1 MFSKHESFPS
11 KSPGIDIILERKELS
26 GFDIPR
32 CHIGFLEIVLPA
44 SSLTLL
50 GLSADRGT
58 GHCKNS
64 ERNL

>member
-1 MFSKHESFPS
+1 MSELSQQK
-11 KSPGIDIILERKELS
+11 PGIDITPGRKELS
-26 GFDIPR
+26 GFDSPR
-32 CHIGFLEIVLPA
+32 CHMGFLEIVLSA

-64 ERNL
+64 ERNLLV